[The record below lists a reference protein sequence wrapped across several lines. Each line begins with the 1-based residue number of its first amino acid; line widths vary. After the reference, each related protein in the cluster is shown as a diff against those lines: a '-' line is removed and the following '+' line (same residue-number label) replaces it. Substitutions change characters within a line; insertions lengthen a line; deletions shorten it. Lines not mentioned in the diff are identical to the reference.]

1 MRAVLTAIG
10 GLAVLVT
17 SFWLTLQA
25 IDHWPPWRASDFD
38 VAMTANGFTM
48 SDTIVGSVEAVRRD
62 QVGRLQLAG
71 WAFDKELAQP
81 VSVLVLVGAKFQQ
94 IALTNGTRPDLTQ
107 YLQQS
112 AERTKNVVF
121 SGLTSEPVG
130 CGPHTVVAV
139 NQKKLLSILAY
150 PLMVPRCTS

>member
-10 GLAVLVT
+10 GVAVLVA
-17 SFWLTLQA
+17 SFWLTLQF
-25 IDHWPPWRASDFD
+25 IDRGPPWRSDFE
-38 VAMTANGFTM
+38 VAMTADGFTM
-48 SDTIVGSVEAVRRD
+48 SETIVGSVEAIQRD
-62 QVGRLQLAG
+62 PIGRLQLKG

-94 IALTNGTRPDLTQ
+94 IAVTNGARPDVTKFV
-107 YLQQS
+107 QQS
-112 AERTKNVVF
+112 AERTKNVAF
-121 SGLTSEPVG
+121 TGLTPDPVG

-139 NQKKLLSILAY
+139 NQKKQLSILAY